1 MKNQVAKII
10 PGGVAKRR
18 WRRVAL
24 RHQRQATNLTQ
35 QADQKIEKLLIRRFD
50 RLISVRRF
58 VLLWVLLFVLLF
70 AATIVQLRALPP
82 YYQTLQPASGGL
94 YSEGL
99 IGSFT
104 NANPLYASGT
114 ADVAISRLVFSG
126 LFGYDNNNTLVGNLA
141 HDWQVNPTGKQYTVN
156 LKRNITWQD
165 GQPFTAD
172 DVVFTYQTIQNIE
185 AQSLLYTNWQ
195 GITVTKLGPYTVT
208 FDLPNQL
215 TAFPYALTNGIVP
228 KHLLKDIAPQQLRSA
243 SFNTSPIGTGPFEWK
258 FVEVTGVSNAD
269 RQQRMALSAF
279 KDYWGG
285 RPKLDGFSVTT
296 FSDDKHLI
304 TAFKDKQLNAM
315 SGLES
320 RPDELANDSNLEV
333 YTTPETAAVMS
344 FFNNSRAPL
353 NDVKVRQALV
363 SGVNRKQVATLSQY
377 ANKLV
382 DSPLLKGQLGY
393 DPSITQ
399 MAYNPGSANQ
409 LLDQAGWARDA
420 SGQRSKAGQPL
431 TISLSSQD
439 TVAYTRTAQFLQ
451 EEWGKL
457 GIKVNVHYYSGDDL
471 QSVVI
476 AGHDYDALLH
486 GISIGVDPDVFAFW
500 HSSQASVSSQ
510 GRLNISEYKS
520 TAADQALEAGRTRSD
535 QALRA
540 TKYHAFLAAW
550 AQDAPAL
557 ALYQPNFL
565 YITRSPVYNYQR
577 KVINTSADRFYNV
590 NEWMVRQQHQNL
602 N

>member
-1 MKNQVAKII
+1 M
-10 PGGVAKRR
+10 AKRR

-24 RHQRQATNLTQ
+24 RRQRQATNLTQ

-50 RLISVRRF
+50 RLVSVRRF

-70 AATIVQLRALPP
+70 AATVVQLRALSP
-82 YYQTLQPASGGL
+82 YYQTLQPVPGGL

-104 NANPLYASGT
+104 NASPLYASGT
-114 ADVAISRLVFSG
+114 ADVVVSRLVFSG
-126 LFGYDNNNTLVGNLA
+126 LFGYDNNDTLVGNLA
-141 HDWQVNPTGKQYTVN
+141 HDWQVNPTGKQYTVI
-156 LKRNITWQD
+156 LKPNITWQD

-195 GITVTKLGPYTVT
+195 GITVTKQNTYTVT

-228 KHLLKDIAPQQLRSA
+228 KHLLKDIPTQQLRSA

-269 RQQRMALSAF
+269 RQQRIALSAF
-279 KDYWGG
+279 NDYWGG

-304 TAFKDKQLNAM
+304 AAFKDKQLNAM

-320 RPDELANDSNLEV
+320 RPDELADDNNLEV
-333 YTTPETAAVMS
+333 YATPETAAVMS

-363 SGVNRKQVATLSQY
+363 SGVNHKLVATLSPY

-393 DPSITQ
+393 DPSVTQ
-399 MAYNPGSANQ
+399 AAYNPDSANQ
-409 LLDQAGWARDA
+409 LLDQAGWPRDA
-420 SGQRSKAGQPL
+420 GGQRSKGGQPL

-457 GIKVNVHYYSGDDL
+457 GVKVNVHYYSGDDL

-486 GISIGVDPDVFAFW
+486 GTSIGVDPDVFAYW

-535 QALRA
+535 QALRT
-540 TKYHAFLAAW
+540 TKYHAFLTAW

-565 YITRSPVYNYQR
+565 YITRSPVFNYQR
-577 KVINTSADRFYNV
+577 KAINTSADRLYNV
-590 NEWMVRQQHQNL
+590 NGWMVRQQHKNL

>member
-1 MKNQVAKII
+1 MKYQVAKLI
-10 PGGVAKRR
+10 PSDVTKRR

-24 RHQRQATNLTQ
+24 RRQRQATSLTQ
-35 QADQKIEKLLIRRFD
+35 QADQKIEKLLIRRFN
-50 RLISVRRF
+50 RLVLVRRF
-58 VLLWVLLFVLLF
+58 ILLWISLFVLLF
-70 AATIVQLRALPP
+70 ACTVVQLRALSP
-82 YYQTLQPASGGL
+82 YYQTLHPVPGGL

-99 IGSFT
+99 IGGFT
-104 NANPLYASGT
+104 NANPLYAAST
-114 ADVAISRLVFSG
+114 ADVAVSRLVFSG
-126 LFGYDNNNTLVGNLA
+126 LFGYDNNNSLVGNLA
-141 HDWQVNPTGKQYTVN
+141 HDWQVSPSGKRYIVS
-156 LKRNITWQD
+156 LKHNITWQD

-172 DVVFTYQTIQNIE
+172 DVVFTYRTIQNIE
-185 AQSLLYTNWQ
+185 TQSLLYTSWR
-195 GITVTKLGPYTVT
+195 GITVTKQDIYTVT

-228 KHLLKDIAPQQLRSA
+228 KHLLKNIAPQQLRSA
-243 SFNTSPIGTGPFEWK
+243 SFNTEPIGTGPFEWK

-269 RQQRMALSAF
+269 RQQRIALSAF
-279 KDYWGG
+279 DNYWAG

-296 FSDDKHLI
+296 FSDDRHLI
-304 TAFKDKQLNAM
+304 AAFRDKQLNAM

-320 RPDELANDSNLEV
+320 RPDELVKDSNLEV
-333 YTTPETAAVMS
+333 YATPETAAVMS

-353 NDVKVRQALV
+353 NDVNVRRALV
-363 SGVNRKQVATLSQY
+363 SGVNRKLVATLSQY

-382 DSPLLKGQLGY
+382 DSPLLKSQLGY
-393 DPSITQ
+393 DPSVTQ
-399 MAYNPGSANQ
+399 AGYNPDSANQ
-409 LLDQAGWARDA
+409 LLDQAGWLRDA
-420 SGQRSKAGQPL
+420 SGQRSKGGQPL

-439 TVAYTRTAQFLQ
+439 TVAYTKTAQFLQ

-457 GIKVNVHYYSGDDL
+457 GIKVNVRYYSADDL

-476 AGHDYDALLH
+476 GGHDYDALLH
-486 GISIGVDPDVFAFW
+486 GISIGVDPDVFAYW

-520 TAADQALEAGRTRSD
+520 TVADQALEAGRTRSD
-535 QALRA
+535 QALRS

-565 YITRSPVYNYQR
+565 YITRSPVFNYQR
-577 KVINTSADRFYNV
+577 KAINTNAGRFYNV
-590 NEWMVRQQHQNL
+590 NQWMVRQQHQNL
-602 N
+602 

>member
-10 PGGVAKRR
+10 PGDVAKRR

-24 RHQRQATNLTQ
+24 RRQRQATNLTQ

-50 RLISVRRF
+50 RLVSVRRF

-70 AATIVQLRALPP
+70 AATVVQLRALSP
-82 YYQTLQPASGGL
+82 YYQTLQPVPGGL

-104 NANPLYASGT
+104 NASPLYASGT
-114 ADVAISRLVFSG
+114 ADVVVSRLVFSG
-126 LFGYDNNNTLVGNLA
+126 LFGYDNNDTLVGNLA
-141 HDWQVNPTGKQYTVN
+141 HDWQVNPTGKQYTVI
-156 LKRNITWQD
+156 LKPNITWQD

-195 GITVTKLGPYTVT
+195 GITVTKQNTYTVT

-228 KHLLKDIAPQQLRSA
+228 KHLLKDIPPQQLRSA

-269 RQQRMALSAF
+269 RQQRIALSAF
-279 KDYWGG
+279 NDYWGG

-304 TAFKDKQLNAM
+304 AAFKDKQLNAM

-320 RPDELANDSNLEV
+320 RPDELADDNNLEV
-333 YTTPETAAVMS
+333 YATPETAAVMS

-363 SGVNRKQVATLSQY
+363 SGVNHKLVATLSPY

-393 DPSITQ
+393 DPSVTQ
-399 MAYNPGSANQ
+399 AAYNPDSANQ
-409 LLDQAGWARDA
+409 LLDQAGWPRDA
-420 SGQRSKAGQPL
+420 GGQRSKGGQPL

-457 GIKVNVHYYSGDDL
+457 GVKVNVHYYSGDDL

-486 GISIGVDPDVFAFW
+486 GTSIGVDPDVFAYW

-535 QALRA
+535 QALRT
-540 TKYHAFLAAW
+540 TKYHAFLTAW

-565 YITRSPVYNYQR
+565 YITRSPVFNYQR
-577 KVINTSADRFYNV
+577 KAINTSADRLYNV
-590 NEWMVRQQHQNL
+590 NGWMVRQQHKNL

>member
-1 MKNQVAKII
+1 M
-10 PGGVAKRR
+10 AKRR

-24 RHQRQATNLTQ
+24 RRQRQATNLTQ

-50 RLISVRRF
+50 RLVSVRRF

-70 AATIVQLRALPP
+70 AATVVQLRALSP
-82 YYQTLQPASGGL
+82 YYQTLQPVPGGL

-104 NANPLYASGT
+104 NASPLYASGT
-114 ADVAISRLVFSG
+114 ADVVVSRLVFSG
-126 LFGYDNNNTLVGNLA
+126 LFGYDNNDTLVGNLA
-141 HDWQVNPTGKQYTVN
+141 HDWQVNPTGKQYTVI
-156 LKRNITWQD
+156 LKPNITWQD

-195 GITVTKLGPYTVT
+195 GITVTKQNTYTVT

-228 KHLLKDIAPQQLRSA
+228 KHLLKDIPPQQLRSA

-269 RQQRMALSAF
+269 RQQRIALSAF
-279 KDYWGG
+279 NDYWGG

-304 TAFKDKQLNAM
+304 AAFKDKQLNAM

-320 RPDELANDSNLEV
+320 RPDELADDNNLEV
-333 YTTPETAAVMS
+333 YATPETAAVMS

-363 SGVNRKQVATLSQY
+363 SGVNHKLVATLSPY

-393 DPSITQ
+393 DPSVTQ
-399 MAYNPGSANQ
+399 AAYNPDSANQ
-409 LLDQAGWARDA
+409 LLDQAGWPRDA
-420 SGQRSKAGQPL
+420 GGQRSKGGQPL

-457 GIKVNVHYYSGDDL
+457 GVKVNVHYYSGDDL

-486 GISIGVDPDVFAFW
+486 GTSIGVDPDVFAYW

-535 QALRA
+535 QALRT
-540 TKYHAFLAAW
+540 TKYHAFLTAW

-565 YITRSPVYNYQR
+565 YITRSPVFNYQR
-577 KVINTSADRFYNV
+577 KAINTSADRLYNV
-590 NEWMVRQQHQNL
+590 NGWMVRQQHKNL